1 VDNPRD
7 QWDYGNGF
15 DVELFPEA
23 KKHSVGDKSYFWMGT
38 ISGVVVMSLTELY
51 LS

>member
-1 VDNPRD
+1 MVSGIMVMVSL
-7 QWDYGNGF
+7 W
-15 DVELFPEA
+15 ELFSEA
-23 KKHSVGDKSYFWMGT
+23 KKHSVGDKSYFWTGI